1 MAKGEARRPQPRPQ
15 APTPGHWRRPWTLPP
30 SLLASN
36 SLDDEGWLGIQLW
49 PHKAYLKDNPQRN
62 LTVLVYVNAD
72 LSTSKLLV
80 MLYDC
85 VLYDCVRYHCF
96 PCFISVSD
104 LFTIL
109 FNNTYVSLIENLHTL
124 FTSMYVWKKILK
136 IYTRNRQAFIAIRE

>member
-36 SLDDEGWLGIQLW
+36 SLDDEGGLGIQLW
-49 PHKAYLKDNPQRN
+49 PHKAYLKENPQRN

-85 VLYDCVRYHCF
+85 VSVRYHCF

-109 FNNTYVSLIENLHTL
+109 FNNTNVSLIENLRTL
-124 FTSMYVWKKILK
+124 FTSMYVWKKIIK